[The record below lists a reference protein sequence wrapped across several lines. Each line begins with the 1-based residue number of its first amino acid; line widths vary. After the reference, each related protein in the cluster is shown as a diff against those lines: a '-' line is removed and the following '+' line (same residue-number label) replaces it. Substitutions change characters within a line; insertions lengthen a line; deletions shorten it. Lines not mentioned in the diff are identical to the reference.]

1 MCRLWHNSMKKTV
14 VIDKRTDKELKKFP
28 YTVQLKF
35 YALFDTLGK
44 DGSLK
49 MPEGKKLA
57 GNSGLFEVRVKHQGQ
72 WRAVYAYKKN
82 DRIIILS
89 AFAKKT
95 QKTPQ
100 EELEKAKRRLLEYN

>member
-14 VIDKRTDKELKKFP
+14 VIDKRTEKELKKFP

-44 DGSLK
+44 IGSLK
-49 MPEGKKLA
+49 EPEGKKLA
-57 GNSGLFEVRVKHQGQ
+57 GNSRLFEVRVKYQGQ
-72 WRAVYAYKKN
+72 WRAVYAYIKN

-95 QKTPQ
+95 QKTPKT
-100 EELEKAKRRLLEYN
+100 ELEKAKHRLIEYD